1 MIWSTAGSFLELK
14 QKLRIFHKRDF
25 SSRQRDNML
34 KSYSGELNV
43 TAGISLVFPTPIT
56 QEDARKYIETAW
68 IYLRHA
74 IPAVALTCHV
84 ASQDAQT
91 FSFQYAVPSSATVKD
106 WAQQTMF
113 WMDDKS
119 SLRDRQSFIIEN
131 HIWDGTS
138 GEYMT
143 RLYIGKSSDSDR
155 EYDLMYVL
163 LSLLDCI
170 SLLNIY
176 WIGYTQRTPMRM
188 GEGLCRLSTVLFN
201 AWMRL
206 SDRTILSSQRR
217 SYGGMK

>member
-1 MIWSTAGSFLELK
+1 
-14 QKLRIFHKRDF
+14 
-25 SSRQRDNML
+25 ML

-56 QEDARKYIETAW
+56 QEDARRYIETAW
-68 IYLRHA
+68 IHLRHA
-74 IPAVALTCHV
+74 IPAIALTCHV
-84 ASQDAQT
+84 ASQDPQT

-106 WAQQTMF
+106 WTQQTMF

-155 EYDLMYVL
+155 EYDLMYV
-163 LSLLDCI
+163 
-170 SLLNIY
+170 
-176 WIGYTQRTPMRM
+176 T
-188 GEGLCRLSTVLFN
+188 
-201 AWMRL
+201 
-206 SDRTILSSQRR
+206 LSSFNSVYRC
-217 SYGGMK
+217 